1 MAEHEQLAKIHDFC
15 SLGYRGLGFGGLA
28 VWGFRGLGFRGLGFR
43 GSFRV
48 CGFRVLY
55 IYIERG
61 IRVLVLYIG
70 IIV

>member
-1 MAEHEQLAKIHDFC
+1 MAEHEQLAKIHEFW
-15 SLGYRGLGFGGLA
+15 SLGYRGLA
-28 VWGFRGLGFRGLGFR
+28 VWGFRGLWFRGLGFR